1 MCIPFARSFEHA
13 TMSRATSD
21 AVIVRVTDGFID
33 PASVATDATF
43 IDLSDKFE
51 WLSSTPALIALGVAV
66 IGNKIYAAGGVD
78 RSRRNTG
85 ANEVYDPLKDRWTK
99 RASMPTP
106 RDHLAVGVV
115 GGKLYVIGGRIDGS
129 YRKNL
134 AVTEEY
140 DPASNRWRSRA
151 SMPTARSGI
160 AAAAL
165 GGRIF
170 VFGGESVSGTFNQT
184 ESYDPATGRW
194 ETLTPM
200 PTPRHGL
207 GAAVLGGNIYVISGG
222 PRPGGSFSSLNEVF
236 TP

>member
-1 MCIPFARSFEHA
+1 
-13 TMSRATSD
+13 
-21 AVIVRVTDGFID
+21 
-33 PASVATDATF
+33 
-43 IDLSDKFE
+43 
-51 WLSSTPALIALGVAV
+51 
-66 IGNKIYAAGGVD
+66 
-78 RSRRNTG
+78 
-85 ANEVYDPLKDRWTK
+85 
-99 RASMPTP
+99 
-106 RDHLAVGVV
+106 
-115 GGKLYVIGGRIDGS
+115 
-129 YRKNL
+129 
-134 AVTEEY
+134 
-140 DPASNRWRSRA
+140 RA

-184 ESYDPATGRW
+184 ESYDPATDRW

>member
-1 MCIPFARSFEHA
+1 MPTER
-13 TMSRATSD
+13 
-21 AVIVRVTDGFID
+21 G
-33 PASVATDATF
+33 
-43 IDLSDKFE
+43 
-51 WLSSTPALIALGVAV
+51 ALGAAV
-66 IGNKIYAAGGVD
+66 IGNKIYTVGGIA
-78 RSRRNTG
+78 RNRRNTG
-85 ANEVYDPLKDRWTK
+85 VNEVYDPLKDRWTK

-106 RDHLAVGVV
+106 RDHLAVGVD
-115 GGKLYVIGGRIDGS
+115 GGKLDVIGGRIDGS

-140 DPASNRWRSRA
+140 DPASNRCRSRA

-165 GGRIF
+165 GGQIF

-184 ESYDPATGRW
+184 ESYDPATDRW